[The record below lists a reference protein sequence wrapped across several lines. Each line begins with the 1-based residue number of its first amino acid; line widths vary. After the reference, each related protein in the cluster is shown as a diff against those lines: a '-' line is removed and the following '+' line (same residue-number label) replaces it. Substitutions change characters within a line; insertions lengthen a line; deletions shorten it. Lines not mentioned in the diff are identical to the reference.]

1 MVAGR
6 PWYTRVHDLRDISS
20 SIRVEHYNVK
30 YLRQVYRRDGDKSW
44 RFFWLSEGPLE
55 TLLFLRSLN
64 GIWKSCHDFD
74 PRSNEED
81 FYKSYKLKFHY
92 VGGMKICSKLCEISH
107 KGWRLFFSSDLFF
120 EKFLSIIDRIL
131 LNDK

>member
-6 PWYTRVHDLRDISS
+6 DDTRGCMIYEIS
-20 SIRVEHYNVK
+20 
-30 YLRQVYRRDGDKSW
+30 RRPYEWNIIMWNIFDRYIEEMVINHGD
-44 RFFWLSEGPLE
+44 FFWLSEGPLE

-92 VGGMKICSKLCEISH
+92 VGGMEICSKLCEISH